1 MLGDLLMDVLTFIL
15 YSNRMNF
22 GMIISQNYL
31 FFLYMYYLAMFDT
44 YRSEEIL
51 DCTISEPV

>member
-1 MLGDLLMDVLTFIL
+1 MDVLTFIL

-44 YRSEEIL
+44 YCSEEIL
-51 DCTISEPV
+51 DCTLSEPV